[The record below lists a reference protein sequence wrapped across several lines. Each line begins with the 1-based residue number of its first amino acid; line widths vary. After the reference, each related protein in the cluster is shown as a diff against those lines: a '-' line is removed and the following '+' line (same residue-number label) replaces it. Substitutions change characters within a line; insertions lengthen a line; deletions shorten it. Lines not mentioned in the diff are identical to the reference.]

1 MTFKERWED
10 LCGQLLD
17 KLDWPDDTPLPA
29 PADIIG
35 ALPEIWMAEGLRT
48 YADRFVALM
57 DAAGLSRAGI
67 LMTEQGLPLVII
79 SADAATTS
87 SHGPLGKLLGVDLAD
102 ALLSLHATMDQCE
115 HEYEFMRDYLTDKV
129 MVNRLVSGLEAV
141 YALWKAC
148 DLARREGLRDP
159 SAALI
164 ESWLRKKPVP
174 ADTRK
179 TGIMPRAVI
188 RDTDLEGTLF
198 DLTED
203 VQPEIDG
210 QARLPG
216 FAPYDDSAVALP
228 LKLRDFTGRPR
239 SRGRGAAL
247 ADRIWVE
254 AVMWDPVEYRCLS
267 LPVSVCWDDF
277 INALMPN
284 GRYCQRDAVR
294 IVEALHI
301 VHNLR
306 LPWQIGKTG
315 GTRAVVTVL
324 DIPRRW
330 NAYEDVVTFEINL
343 PPGVRERGPLVY
355 KPALRVLGQ
364 KSALQWRGYLNLCYQ
379 FDRHGARNGRYIQP
393 TRPRLVRDLQDRLLR
408 IDGTLLLD
416 RDGKPVKTWMIKRKR
431 GKKMNWTPRSGLV
444 PLNERGEPVP
454 ILKDAFQERNPA
466 ADRYPVL
473 SPEQQ
478 VALVYPPAPNTLSKS
493 ARSMRRARAEDSL
506 SNMAGKGYII
516 IEHLDE
522 GVRILP
528 PSGWGAGYGG

>member
-10 LCGQLLD
+10 LFGQLLD
-17 KLDWPDDTPLPA
+17 KLDRPDNTPRPA

-35 ALPEIWMAEGLRT
+35 ALPEIWMAEGLTT
-48 YADRFVALM
+48 YANRFDALM
-57 DAAGLSRAGI
+57 NAAGLSRAGI

-87 SHGPLGKLLGVDLAD
+87 SHGPLGELIGVDLAD

-115 HEYEFMRDYLTDKV
+115 HEPELMSDYLTNKET
-129 MVNRLVSGLEAV
+129 VNHLVSGLEAV
-141 YALWKAC
+141 YALWNAC
-148 DLARREGLRDP
+148 DPARREDLKDP
-159 SAALI
+159 LAALI
-164 ESWLRKKPVP
+164 ESWLSDQPVP

-179 TGIMPRAVI
+179 TGIMPRAII
-188 RDTDLEGTLF
+188 RDTDLEGTFF

-203 VQPEIDG
+203 IRPETDG

-216 FAPYDDSAVALP
+216 FALYDDSAIALP
-228 LKLRDFTGRPR
+228 LQLRDFTGIPR

-254 AVMWDPVEYRCLS
+254 AVMWKPVEYRFLS
-267 LPVSVCWDDF
+267 RPVSVYWGDF

-315 GTRAVVTVL
+315 GERAVVIVL
-324 DIPRRW
+324 DIPRHW

-343 PPGVRERGPLVY
+343 PPGVRDRGPLVY
-355 KPALRVLGQ
+355 KPTLRVLGQ

-379 FDRHGARNGRYIQP
+379 FDRYGARNGRYIQP
-393 TRPRLVRDLQDRLLR
+393 TRPRLLRDVQDRLLR

-416 RDGKPVKTWMIKRKR
+416 KDGKPVRTWTIKRKR
-431 GKKMNWTPRSGLV
+431 SSEMIWEPRSGLV
-444 PLNERGEPVP
+444 PLNDRGEPVP
-454 ILKDAFQERNPA
+454 TLKDAAQERNPA

-478 VALVYPPAPNTLSKS
+478 VALVYPPAPNTLRKS
-493 ARSMRRARAEDSL
+493 ARSMRRSRAEDAL

-516 IEHLDE
+516 TEHLDR

-528 PSGWGAGYGG
+528 PLGWGAGYGG

>member
-10 LCGQLLD
+10 LFGQLLD
-17 KLDWPDDTPLPA
+17 KLDLPDRTPQPV
-29 PADIIG
+29 PTDIVG
-35 ALPEIWMAEGLRT
+35 ALPESWMAESLT
-48 YADRFVALM
+48 IYAERFVALM
-57 DAAGLSRAGI
+57 NAAGLSQAGM
-67 LMTEQGLPLVII
+67 LLTDQGLPIVII

-87 SHGPLGKLLGVDLAD
+87 SHGPLGEWISVELAD
-102 ALLSLHATMDQCE
+102 ALLSLHATLDQCE
-115 HEYEFMRDYLTDKV
+115 YEPELMRDYLTDKET
-129 MVNRLVSGLEAV
+129 VNHLVRGLDAV

-148 DLARREGLRDP
+148 DPARREGLKDP
-159 SAALI
+159 LAALI
-164 ESWLRKKPVP
+164 ESWLTKQPVP

-179 TGIMPRAVI
+179 TGIMPRAII
-188 RDTDLEGTLF
+188 RDTELEGTLF
-198 DLTED
+198 DLTKY
-203 VQPEIDG
+203 VHPEADS

-216 FAPYDDSAVALP
+216 FALYDDSAIALP
-228 LKLRDFTGRPR
+228 LQLRDFTGLPR

-254 AVMWDPVEYRCLS
+254 AVMWEQVEHRFLS
-267 LPVSVCWDDF
+267 RPVSVYWVDF

-294 IVEALHI
+294 IVEALRI

-306 LPWQIGKTG
+306 LPWQIGKIG
-315 GTRAVVTVL
+315 GARAVVTVL
-324 DIPRRW
+324 DIPRHW

-364 KSALQWRGYLNLCYQ
+364 NSALQWRGYLNLCYQ
-379 FDRHGARNGRYIQP
+379 FDRYGARNGKYIQP
-393 TRPRLVRDLQDRLLR
+393 TRPRLLRDLQDRLLC

-416 RDGKPVKTWMIKRKR
+416 RDGKPVRTWMIKRKR
-431 GKKMNWTPRSGLV
+431 GKEMNWEPRSGLV
-444 PLNERGEPVP
+444 PLNDRGEPVP
-454 ILKDAFQERNPA
+454 TLQDAAQERNPA

-478 VALVYPPAPNTLSKS
+478 VALVYPPAQNALSKS
-493 ARSMRRARAEDSL
+493 ARSMRRARAENAL
-506 SNMAGKGYII
+506 SKMASKGYII
-516 IEHLDE
+516 TEHLDR